1 MRIIDQL
8 VYKITG
14 DSSGFEKT
22 MTNSNKAFTGF
33 SKAASLA
40 LAGLSAGAVAMGI
53 KKLADFTKQ
62 AVTALDTVDKMS
74 QKIGLS
80 RTAYQEWD
88 FILGQSGASVDDL
101 QMSLKTLSNAAA
113 EAMQGTKQYSD
124 EFDRLGI
131 SVTDANGKLKD
142 QETLFNEVFFAL
154 AGMQDQTQRTATASA
169 LLGRSAT
176 ELAPA
181 LNTSKEGLEALKNQA
196 HELGLVYE
204 DELVNKGVRLGDN
217 IDSLKRAFIA
227 ARNQALAPIITALLS
242 VTDGMLGQTKQTTSL
257 EKQTRTL
264 TTQNSLYKSTL
275 AQLLDPTKTLTDIER
290 ARLSVLKE
298 TQSASLEQTV
308 LMTAEAYKKDSERIK
323 EASLRL
329 EEMNIRQ
336 DAFALAV
343 NDSVKAQ
350 DRIKELQKSI
360 NLGNKEGV
368 DVTRQKIELQTILA
382 TLDMDNNERQ
392 IESADIITDVSN
404 AQKELNQLTEGYGT
418 AMRDIAVLVSDGTIK
433 IDKYAVTNKK
443 FYDSVMA
450 VVDELNIEKEAME
463 FANEQYK
470 QYENASQEVI
480 SAQIKLLE
488 QYGKTRE
495 SELLL
500 EKLRERQ
507 NVLLAESA
515 RLAGEVTVKDGARKA
530 IIDNVNTS
538 LQNSVLYEK
547 ALGDSYDLEASQISI
562 LTNGIQALID
572 SGLTPESAEVKNL
585 VSQLNPLV
593 EATNKASEATKE
605 SSEATKE
612 SSQSTKTTQEVLV
625 EYSKGLTDAS
635 NKLAVF
641 GDENDYVSSVVRLTK
656 DTILAL
662 IASGLD
668 PMDEKIQEL
677 QEQIAKLS
685 QNIGGLTPEI
695 EENRTAF
702 EKWVDDN
709 KDGLSELT
717 QELNGFSRIFSG
729 LGGLYEAI
737 TEKRLALLDEQM
749 QEELKTQGLSED
761 TEMESLQKRYDEAVR
776 LRDLD
781 TQEELTTEMKRLK
794 ILQDYDEKKKK
805 IQLEEAKRQKV
816 LSTFQAVIDTASAVI
831 EAMPNPVLMAL
842 AAGTGALQLAT
853 IASTPL
859 PSFDVGSIRVP
870 RDTQAVVHRNEMIL
884 PAPIAEQARQEGINI
899 QPQGSSTSPPIHLIL
914 MLDGREIGETTVKGI
929 NAGQFGKIDARVVK
943 R

>member
-62 AVTALDTVDKMS
+62 AITALDTVDKMS

-88 FILGQSGASVDDL
+88 FILGQSGASVDGL

-227 ARNQALAPIITALLS
+227 ARNQALTPVINALLS
-242 VTDGMLGQTKQTTSL
+242 VTDRMLGNDEQTSNL
-257 EKQTRTL
+257 A
-264 TTQNSLYKSTL
+264 KSTR
-275 AQLLDPTKTLTDIER
+275 DLT
-290 ARLSVLKE
+290 
-298 TQSASLEQTV
+298 TQSASYKNILSQLNDPLVSLTDAERIRLGILKEIQAQNLEDTIYQTNI
-308 LMTAEAYKKDSERIK
+308 AYKENARQTKNAKDELAGLVAYENAYILSSEDWKASSERY
-323 EASLRL
+323 
-329 EEMNIRQ
+329 
-336 DAFALAV
+336 
-343 NDSVKAQ
+343 
-350 DRIKELQKSI
+350 
-360 NLGNKEGV
+360 
-368 DVTRQKIELQTILA
+368 IELQGKKNRTREEEIELDKLFLARADILQGNDKEMLAMGNKILA
-382 TLDMDNNERQ
+382 QKAKIKTLDATYITSLNAIAQ
-392 IESADIITDVSN
+392 AVADGI
-404 AQKELNQLTEGYGT
+404 
-418 AMRDIAVLVSDGTIK
+418 IK
-433 IDKYAVTNKK
+433 IDQYALTSVDFYNAVMNTADAINKENGAMK
-443 FYDSVMA
+443 FA
-450 VVDELNIEKEAME
+450 E
-463 FANEQYK
+463 EQYK
-470 QYENASQEVI
+470 QYENASQEVV

-515 RLAGEVTVKDGARKA
+515 RLAGEATVKDGARKA
-530 IIDNVNTS
+530 IIDNINLS

-593 EATNKASEATKE
+593 EATNKASDTTDNLTDTISDAKTGI
-605 SSEATKE
+605 
-612 SSQSTKTTQEVLV
+612 KTTQEVLV

-641 GDENDYVSSVVRLTK
+641 GNENDYISSVIQLTK

-749 QEELKTQGLSED
+749 QEELKAQGLSED